1 MCCLLRQRYL
11 VSATLDVVCCNNYL
25 QVRVWDVLFTEG
37 GTRSVF
43 QLRVALALLKIF
55 EPILLKKNSFEGILE
70 VFKVVLQSMW
80 NSQQVGAPTLAI
92 VVVSLTDFFFEN
104 LTYLQAP

>member
-1 MCCLLRQRYL
+1 MCCLLRQRFVQL
-11 VSATLDVVCCNNYL
+11 AKCVTSFNEMILI

-55 EPILLKKNSFEGILE
+55 EPILLKKNSFEGIME
-70 VFKVVLQSMW
+70 VFKIVLQSMW
-80 NSQQVGAPTLAI
+80 NSQSVRLHGCLFH
-92 VVVSLTDFFFEN
+92 S
-104 LTYLQAP
+104 YSY

>member
-1 MCCLLRQRYL
+1 MSWLITIFADVLPAQTTVCRVGVLWHC
-11 VSATLDVVCCNNYL
+11 VFTLY

-55 EPILLKKNSFEGILE
+55 EPILLKKKSFEGIME
-70 VFKVVLQSMW
+70 IFKVVLQSMW
-80 NSQQVGAPTLAI
+80 NSEQVRLP
-92 VVVSLTDFFFEN
+92 E
-104 LTYLQAP
+104 

>member
-1 MCCLLRQRYL
+1 
-11 VSATLDVVCCNNYL
+11 L

-92 VVVSLTDFFFEN
+92 VVVSLTNFFFEN
-104 LTYLQAP
+104 LTYLEAP

>member
-1 MCCLLRQRYL
+1 
-11 VSATLDVVCCNNYL
+11 VL

-55 EPILLKKNSFEGILE
+55 EPILLKKNSFEGIME

-80 NSQQVGAPTLAI
+80 NSQQVRLKHWLFLRQT
-92 VVVSLTDFFFEN
+92 FFLKF
-104 LTYLQAP
+104 

>member
-1 MCCLLRQRYL
+1 M
-11 VSATLDVVCCNNYL
+11 
-25 QVRVWDVLFTEG
+25 WDVLFTEG

-55 EPILLKKNSFEGILE
+55 EPILLKKNSFEGIME

-80 NSQQVGAPTLAI
+80 NSQQVCARG
-92 VVVSLTDFFFEN
+92 
-104 LTYLQAP
+104 